1 LFGCD
6 AETHCEVVQSFVDI
20 LTRMGEGVSRDQI
33 KGAKSLDQSSSNKVY
48 KKMMCLLVTGSI
60 RNVGKEGDNLLL
72 MKAKDPE
79 ESLCADNKDVF
90 EKMDDGSH
98 LPATFYVAHERR
110 KGAPSYGPLWW
121 WIMRA
126 MLFFPTPDTTAV
138 KNLMSEMRWINND
151 EGPQVAVGVED
162 FFLAWGGF
170 WLQTMD
176 LLIAQV
182 AGSWKWNQMLNHL
195 VDSHSSPT
203 EDSQEVMSP
212 SGIKHGGGH
221 WKGFGW
227 MVGHISE
234 DSMEE
239 FREKCPTALGKWKDN
254 NEEADAVLKEWP
266 QDKGDVPKHYALEL
280 PEERRGDSQNP
291 DNQSAGVRAL
301 T

>member
-1 LFGCD
+1 
-6 AETHCEVVQSFVDI
+6 
-20 LTRMGEGVSRDQI
+20 MGEGVSRDQI

-90 EKMDDGSH
+90 EKMD
-98 LPATFYVAHERR
+98 
-110 KGAPSYGPLWW
+110 
-121 WIMRA
+121 
-126 MLFFPTPDTTAV
+126 
-138 KNLMSEMRWINND
+138 
-151 EGPQVAVGVED
+151 
-162 FFLAWGGF
+162 
-170 WLQTMD
+170 
-176 LLIAQV
+176 
-182 AGSWKWNQMLNHL
+182 
-195 VDSHSSPT
+195 
-203 EDSQEVMSP
+203 
-212 SGIKHGGGH
+212 
-221 WKGFGW
+221 
-227 MVGHISE
+227 E
-234 DSMEE
+234 DSMDE

-254 NEEADAVLKEWP
+254 DKEADAVLKEWP